1 MTNNEPKRE
10 IALLWDKDT
19 LFREYLIDK
28 GFTCEVVMP
37 NTLSA
42 PFFSFTGYKLVIVPA
57 GFGNELYSRM
67 LKGLRANSVRI
78 KDFVKA
84 GGVLLVSGA
93 LSNKDAYNWLPVKI
107 EYVMEKRRVR
117 IEVVKDN
124 KAAGIVEK
132 EECMCDGYFEEA
144 GTEGEVILGI
154 KGDKDEKTKAILVV
168 SEYGAGEIIA
178 TTIHEY
184 PSERFIKRCLGSE

>member
-1 MTNNEPKRE
+1 MTNTEPKRE

-117 IEVVKDN
+117 TEVVKDN

-144 GTEGEVILGI
+144 GTEGEVILRI

>member
-1 MTNNEPKRE
+1 ME

-19 LFREYLIDK
+19 LFRKYLIDR

-42 PFFSFTGYKLVIVPA
+42 PFFSFTGYKLIIVQA
-57 GFGNELYSRM
+57 GFGNELYSGI

-84 GGVLLVSGA
+84 GGTLLVSGA

-107 EYVMEKRRVR
+107 EYVMEKRQVR
-117 IEVVKDN
+117 TEVVKEH
-124 KAAGIVEK
+124 KAAAIVEK
-132 EECMCDGYFEEA
+132 GECMCDGYFDWT
-144 GTEGEVILGI
+144 GTEGEVILRI
-154 KGDKDEKTKAILVV
+154 KDDKDEKTKAILVV

-184 PSERFIKRCLGSE
+184 PSERFIAYCAGR

>member
-1 MTNNEPKRE
+1 MRTE

-19 LFREYLIDK
+19 LFEDYLIDR

-57 GFGNELYSRM
+57 GFGNELYSGM
-67 LKGLRANSVRI
+67 LKALRANSELI

-84 GGVLLVSGA
+84 GGALLVSGA
-93 LSNKDAYNWLPVKI
+93 LSNKNAYNWLPIKI

-117 IEVVKDN
+117 IEVVKEH
-124 KAAGIVEK
+124 KAAVIVEK
-132 EECMCDGYFEEA
+132 EECMCDGYFTEIGA
-144 GTEGEVILGI
+144 GGEVILSE
-154 KGDKDEKTKAILVV
+154 KEKNKDRKVILVV

-184 PSERFIKRCLGSE
+184 PSERFIAYCVVK

>member
-1 MTNNEPKRE
+1 MKERE

-117 IEVVKDN
+117 TEVVKDD

-132 EECMCDGYFEEA
+132 EECM
-144 GTEGEVILGI
+144 
-154 KGDKDEKTKAILVV
+154 
-168 SEYGAGEIIA
+168 
-178 TTIHEY
+178 
-184 PSERFIKRCLGSE
+184 

>member
-57 GFGNELYSRM
+57 GFGNELYSGI
-67 LKGLRANSVRI
+67 LKGLRASSVLI

-117 IEVVKDN
+117 TEVVKDI

-144 GTEGEVILGI
+144 GTEGEVILRI

>member
-19 LFREYLIDK
+19 PFMQHLTDK
-28 GFTCEVVMP
+28 GFDCELIIP
-37 NTLSA
+37 NLLFA

-57 GFGNELYSRM
+57 GFGNKLYSGI

-78 KDFVKA
+78 KDFVEA
-84 GGVLLVSGA
+84 GGTLLVSGA

-117 IEVVKDN
+117 TEVMKEH
-124 KAAGIVEK
+124 KAASIVEK
-132 EECMCDGYFEEA
+132 EECMCDGYFDWTGA
-144 GTEGEVILGI
+144 EGEVILRI
-154 KGDKDEKTKAILVV
+154 KDDNDEKTKAILIV

-184 PSERFIKRCLGSE
+184 PSERFIAYCVGR

>member
-19 LFREYLIDK
+19 PFMPYLTDK
-28 GFTCEVVMP
+28 GFDCEVITP
-37 NTLSA
+37 NLLFA

-57 GFGNELYSRM
+57 GFGNELYSGI
-67 LKGLRANSVRI
+67 LKGLRANSECI
-78 KDFVKA
+78 KDFVKE

-117 IEVVKDN
+117 IEMVEEN
-124 KAAGIVEK
+124 KAAAIVEK
-132 EECMCDGYFEEA
+132 EGCVCDGYFDEA
-144 GTEGEVILGI
+144 GTEGEVILKI
-154 KGDKDEKTKAILVV
+154 KDDNDEKTKAILVV
-168 SEYGAGEIIA
+168 LKYGAGEIIA

-184 PSERFIKRCLGSE
+184 PSERFIKRCLGRE

>member
-1 MTNNEPKRE
+1 VKRTE

-57 GFGNELYSRM
+57 GFGNELYSGM
-67 LKGLRANSVRI
+67 LKALRANSVLI
-78 KDFVKA
+78 NEFVKA
-84 GGVLLVSGA
+84 GGALLVSGA
-93 LSNKDAYNWLPVKI
+93 LSNKDAYKWLPVKI

-117 IEVVKDN
+117 IEVVTEH
-124 KAAGIVEK
+124 KAAVIVEK
-132 EECMCDGYFEEA
+132 EECMCDGYFEGVEA
-144 GTEGEVILGI
+144 ETEWEVILRI
-154 KGDKDEKTKAILVV
+154 KEKWDKDKKGKAILITLK
-168 SEYGAGEIIA
+168 YGAGEIIA

-184 PSERFIKRCLGSE
+184 PSKRFIAYCIGRE

>member
-1 MTNNEPKRE
+1 MKERE

-57 GFGNELYSRM
+57 GFGNELYSGI

-117 IEVVKDN
+117 TEVVKEH
-124 KAAGIVEK
+124 KAAAIVEK
-132 EECMCDGYFEEA
+132 EECMCDGYFDEA
-144 GTEGEVILGI
+144 GTEGEVILRI

-178 TTIHEY
+178 TAIHEY
-184 PSERFIKRCLGSE
+184 PSERFIAYCVGK

>member
-1 MTNNEPKRE
+1 VKERK

-19 LFREYLIDK
+19 PFMQHLTDK
-28 GFTCEVVMP
+28 GFDCEVIMP
-37 NTLSA
+37 NVLSV

-57 GFGNELYSRM
+57 GFGNERYSGI
-67 LKGLRANSVRI
+67 LKGLRVNSVRI

-84 GGVLLVSGA
+84 GGILLVSGA

-107 EYVMEKRRVR
+107 GYVMEKRRVKT
-117 IEVVKDN
+117 EVAKEH
-124 KAAGIVEK
+124 KAAAIVEK
-132 EECMCDGYFEEA
+132 EECMCDGYFDEA
-144 GTEGEVILGI
+144 ETEGEVILRI
-154 KGDKDEKTKAILVV
+154 KDDNDEKTKAILVV

-184 PSERFIKRCLGSE
+184 PSERFITYCVG

>member
-28 GFTCEVVMP
+28 GFTCEIVMP

-78 KDFVKA
+78 KDFVKE
-84 GGVLLVSGA
+84 GGILLVSGA

-107 EYVMEKRRVR
+107 EYVMGKRRVR
-117 IEVVKDN
+117 TEVVKEH
-124 KAAGIVEK
+124 KAAAIVEK
-132 EECMCDGYFEEA
+132 EECMCDGYFDWT
-144 GTEGEVILGI
+144 GTEGEVILRI
-154 KGDKDEKTKAILVV
+154 KDDKDEKTKAILVV

>member
-1 MTNNEPKRE
+1 MKERE

-19 LFREYLIDK
+19 PFMQHLIDK
-28 GFTCEVVMP
+28 GFDCELIIP
-37 NTLSA
+37 NMLFA
-42 PFFSFTGYKLVIVPA
+42 PFFSFTGYKLVVVPA
-57 GFGNELYSRM
+57 GFGNKLYSRI

-84 GGVLLVSGA
+84 GGTLLVSGA

-117 IEVVKDN
+117 TEEVKEH
-124 KAAGIVEK
+124 KAAAIVEK
-132 EECMCDGYFEEA
+132 EECMCDGYFDGA
-144 GTEGEVILGI
+144 GTEGEVILKI
-154 KGDKDEKTKAILVV
+154 KDDNDEKTKAILVV

-184 PSERFIKRCLGSE
+184 PSERFIAYCVGR

>member
-1 MTNNEPKRE
+1 ME

-19 LFREYLIDK
+19 LFREYLIDR

-42 PFFSFTGYKLVIVPA
+42 PFFSFTGYKLIIVQA
-57 GFGNELYSRM
+57 GFGNELYSGM
-67 LKGLRANSVRI
+67 LKVLRANSVHI

-84 GGVLLVSGA
+84 GGTLLVSGA
-93 LSNKDAYNWLPVKI
+93 LSNKDAYDWLPVKI
-107 EYVMEKRRVR
+107 KYVMEKRRVR
-117 IEVVKDN
+117 IEMLKDH
-124 KAAGIVEK
+124 KAAAIVEK

-144 GTEGEVILGI
+144 WTEGEIIL
-154 KGDKDEKTKAILVV
+154 KEKDKDRNAILVV
-168 SEYGAGEIIA
+168 AQYGAGEIIA

-184 PSERFIKRCLGSE
+184 PSERFIAYCVGRE

>member
-42 PFFSFTGYKLVIVPA
+42 PFFSFIGYKLVIVPA

-117 IEVVKDN
+117 TEVVKDI

-144 GTEGEVILGI
+144 GTEGEVILRI

>member
-1 MTNNEPKRE
+1 MKERE

-19 LFREYLIDK
+19 LFRDYLIDR
-28 GFTCEVVMP
+28 GFTCEGVMP

-57 GFGNELYSRM
+57 GFGNELYSGM
-67 LKGLRANSVRI
+67 LKGLRASSVRI

-117 IEVVKDN
+117 TEVVKEH
-124 KAAGIVEK
+124 KAAVIVEK
-132 EECMCDGYFEEA
+132 EECMCDGYFMEIGA
-144 GTEGEVILGI
+144 EGEIILKE
-154 KGDKDEKTKAILVV
+154 KGKDEKAILVV
-168 SEYGAGEIIA
+168 WEYGAGEVIA

-184 PSERFIKRCLGSE
+184 PSERFIKRCLGRE